1 MWKVHMKH
9 KKTGKETIQKVETIQ
24 ELADD
29 IINVSKQYMS
39 KCLLKGKNTFD
50 KHGLIYTITKD
61 ESPPK
66 HGYQFKNLENGMESE
81 IYRTISDAARGIG
94 MSYQT
99 FYRNRTWPKIV
110 RKDKVKYEFAAV

>member
-1 MWKVHMKH
+1 MWILH
-9 KKTGKETIQKVETIQ
+9 KARGNEEATQKVETISH
-24 ELADD
+24 LAE
-29 IINVSKQYMS
+29 ILGFSKQYMS
-39 KCLLKGKNTFD
+39 RCLQKGKNTFE
-50 KHGLIYTITKD
+50 KYGVNFTITKD

-66 HGYQFKNLENGMESE
+66 HGYQFRNLENGMESE